1 MTLSRALQLNSA
13 LLTLLACGVVA
24 LGEPAQPQVP
34 LAAALTAVIAL
45 VITDAGGW
53 LRLPKHAANL
63 VAVVAVVYSL
73 AGFLDKSSEDQLVTI
88 AHMLCYLQMVLV
100 LQEKTRRIYWQLLVL
115 GVLQVVVAA
124 ALDLG
129 PHFALLLALYAPLAL
144 AMLLGLCLDQAVALV
159 AAGSAAPTPPG
170 QERTAVSSAGSALA
184 LMKTPP
190 RVLPGPAALEG
201 TWPLPPR
208 VALCQVAVLV
218 AATLPF
224 AVVFFYVTPRF
235 SDNPWMGS
243 RFGSGG
249 WSGFQPEVRLAE
261 RGQVHLSNQT
271 VMRVALWHRSDRRPV
286 TMVEEPYFQGA
297 VLVDYVHDRQG
308 GRWLPAPTPRVRGG
322 RGEGPPLALT
332 ASSLV
337 VQDLV
342 LEPSISHRVFA
353 IMPSL
358 PVSGGSSEIGS
369 LASGLRLEPA
379 GGLIPRQYRLSLATP
394 AIRSG
399 QQLRAV
405 PNPNRLQT
413 DYDVYRHEVEL
424 YDALVID
431 RQRFPRLIEKAAAVL
446 AQQNLTHAS
455 ALERALALERHF
467 HVPGEYRYSLSLNVP
482 RQPQLDPIEDFVAY
496 HRTGNCEYFASALT
510 LMLRSQGIPAR
521 LVVGYKGGNYNAVG
535 RYYVVQ
541 QRHAHAWVEAWLP
554 PEEVPP
560 LEVAGVPSDGGA
572 WYRLD
577 PTPGRETFVAL
588 REEGWSQPLWQAFDY
603 CELLWRDYVLGLSR
617 RQQEEMV
624 FEPLTAQTTMLP
636 SWVESRSVQRWLRR
650 WGSRLGWEFS
660 LGGAPREG
668 GRRAFEGALAMLVT
682 VGLLV
687 LLGGVQVTRLVWQRW
702 TDWRCRR
709 PGRAA
714 VGRAPAFYRR
724 LERLLARRALVR
736 HSGQTPRELAEAAQR
751 LLEGSPAERP
761 VAGVPPWVVACY
773 YRVRFGAARLDNSQ
787 EEAIEQA
794 LSDLQRVLRR
804 RQRP

>member
-1 MTLSRALQLNSA
+1 MTLLRFLQLTSA

-34 LAAALTAVIAL
+34 LAAALTALAAL
-45 VITDAGGW
+45 VVTDLGGW
-53 LRLPKHAANL
+53 LRLPRHAANL
-63 VAVVAVVYSL
+63 MAVAAVVFSL
-73 AGFLDKSSEDQLVTI
+73 AGFLDKSSDDQLVTI
-88 AHMLCYLQMVLV
+88 AHMLCYLQIILS
-100 LQEKTRRIYWQLLVL
+100 LQAKTRRIYWQLLVL

-129 PHFALLLALYAPLAL
+129 PQFAVLLLLYAPLAL
-144 AMLLGLCLDQAVALV
+144 AMLVGLCLDQAAAV
-159 AAGSAAPTPPG
+159 AAAPAAQVPAAPRPTP
-170 QERTAVSSAGSALA
+170 ESSLGPALA
-184 LMKTPP
+184 LLLAPP
-190 RVLPGPAALEG
+190 RVLPIPEGPPEA
-201 TWPLPPR
+201 WPLPPR
-208 VALCQVAVLV
+208 VVLRQAGLLA
-218 AATLPF
+218 AATLPL

-243 RFGSGG
+243 QFGQGG

-261 RGQVHLSNQT
+261 RGQVHLSQQT
-271 VMRVALWHRSDRRPV
+271 VMRVALWNRSDRRPV
-286 TMVEEPYFQGA
+286 TMVEDPYFQGA
-297 VLVDYVHDRQG
+297 VLVDYVYDRQG

-342 LEPSISHRVFA
+342 LEPSISHRVLA
-353 IMPSL
+353 IMPAL
-358 PVSGGSSEIGS
+358 PISSGSSDIGS
-369 LASGLRLEPA
+369 LAPGLRLEPA
-379 GGLIPRQYRLSLATP
+379 GSLIPRQYRLSLATP

-431 RQRFPRLIEKAAAVL
+431 RQRFPRLIEKAAAIL
-446 AQQNLTHAS
+446 AQQNLTGAP
-455 ALERALALERHF
+455 ALQRALALERHF
-467 HVPGEYRYSLSLNVP
+467 HAPGEYRYSLNLNVP
-482 RQPQLDPIEDFVAY
+482 RQPQLDPIEDFVAN
-496 HRTGNCEYFASALT
+496 HRTGHCEYFASALT
-510 LMLRSQGIPAR
+510 LMLRSQNIPAR

-577 PTPGRETFVAL
+577 PTPGRETFVAA
-588 REEGWSQPLWQAFDY
+588 REEGWSQPLLQAFDY

-650 WGSRLGWEFS
+650 WGQRLGWEFS
-660 LGGAPREG
+660 LGGPPREG
-668 GRRAFEGALAMLVT
+668 GRRAFEGALALVVT
-682 VGLLV
+682 TGLLLV
-687 LLGGVQVTRLVWQRW
+687 LGSVQVARLVWQRW
-702 TDWRCRR
+702 ADWRSR
-709 PGRAA
+709 PGASRSP
-714 VGRAPAFYRR
+714 VSRAPAFYRR

-736 HSGQTPRELAEAAQR
+736 HSGQTPRELAEAAQQ
-751 LLEGSPAERP
+751 LLEDSPEGRSLA
-761 VAGVPPWVVACY
+761 AVPPWIVACY
-773 YRVRFGAARLDNSQ
+773 YQVRFGAARLDNSQ
-787 EEAIEQA
+787 GEAIEQA
-794 LSDLQRVLRR
+794 LSDLQRALRR
-804 RQRP
+804 RTRP